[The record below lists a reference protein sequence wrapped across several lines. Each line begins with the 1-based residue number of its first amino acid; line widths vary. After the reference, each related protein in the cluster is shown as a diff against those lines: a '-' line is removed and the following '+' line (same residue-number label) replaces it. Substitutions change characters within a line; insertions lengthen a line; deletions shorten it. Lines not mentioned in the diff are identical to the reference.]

1 MVVPIDFT
9 GTDWATAVE
18 VPEWEG
24 RGAADDD
31 HIKSGALGG
40 AVAVVV
46 PVDPVVWAAS
56 AEVVD
61 SAEAVGDVAVAAVA
75 VAIAAED
82 GTAAGAG
89 DRPAGP
95 IVDDAPN

>member
-61 SAEAVGDVAVAAVA
+61 SAEAVGDVAVA
-75 VAIAAED
+75 IAAED